1 LPHPVPKIVRNSL
14 KQLAGELRG
23 RFFTGITSRWFLLVA
38 QAGNAIE

>member
-23 RFFTGITSRWFLLVA
+23 RFFAWITSSLVLLVA